1 MSSLLNYGSVEYW
14 NNRYEKEK
22 GVFEWYQNYSTLK
35 EYLTPAVLSPSKNV
49 SKIDGEEET
58 CLGEFPPKEL
68 CKVLIVGCG
77 YSRLG
82 EEMLNDGWIGGIWNV
97 DFSNVCIEERKNT
110 HNNDD
115 IYRKVQAKVNRETR
129 EEMNRKRSTKI
140 SGEESDALK
149 NNSIRSRSVNSISYP
164 QVQRM
169 EFECLDVTKTLPY
182 PDNSFDLIINK
193 AALDAILCGN
203 GALTKVKNMMQECS
217 RVLKNGFGKMVVVSH
232 GRPEDRIMYFENNEK
247 LWKGGVRIYKVPK
260 PNVGGVLVACTKSK
274 HHHIY
279 ISSK

>member
-1 MSSLLNYGSVEYW
+1 MKMSSFSNYGSVEYW
-14 NNRYEKEK
+14 NKRYEKEK

-35 EYLTPAVLSPSKNV
+35 EYLTPAVLSPSKNLA
-49 SKIDGEEET
+49 KIDGEDEA

-82 EEMLNDGWIGGIWNV
+82 EEMLDDGWIGGIVNI
-97 DFSNVCIEERKNT
+97 DYSNVCIKERKNT
-110 HNNDD
+110 DSNND

-129 EEMNRKRSTKI
+129 EELNRKRSKEN
-140 SGEESDALK
+140 SDKESDTLK
-149 NNSIRSRSVNSISYP
+149 NNSIRSKSVNSISYP
-164 QVQRM
+164 QVKKM
-169 EFECLDVTKTLPY
+169 EFECIDVTKALPY

-203 GALTKVKNMMQECS
+203 GALTKVKQMMQECS
-217 RVLKNGFGKMVVVSH
+217 RVLSNIGSMVVVSH

-260 PNVGGVLVACTKSK
+260 PNVGVLVAATKSK
-274 HHHIY
+274 YHHIY